1 MARIFLDTNY
11 FIGLANLAPN
21 VEAHVLDEHEGFIS
35 TLSCHIMFYVNKIKV
50 PNRAMNSFIDEFNL
64 VEFTKAI
71 LAKAL
76 KSPTPDLEDNIQL
89 HSAGMCHADYFLTH
103 DKKLLTRKFFG
114 STRIVPAVSPP
125 R

>member
-1 MARIFLDTNY
+1 MARVFLDTNY

-21 VEAHVLDEHEGFIS
+21 VEADVLDEHEGFIS

-64 VEFTKAI
+64 VELDQAILTKA
-71 LAKAL
+71 LE
-76 KSPTPDLEDNIQL
+76 SPTTDLEDNIQL
-89 HSAGMCHADYFLTH
+89 QSAGACHADYFLTH
-103 DKKLLTRKFFG
+103 DQELLKMKYFG
-114 STRIVPAVSPP
+114 PTRIVPEVSPQ